1 MQKLPKL
8 KKKLA
13 NHNQDKYIAAS
24 EFNKFSVEV
33 FDARLSRAN
42 LVTKK
47 ILMINLIASVQIFQK
62 G

>member
-1 MQKLPKL
+1 MQKFPKL

-47 ILMINLIASVQIFQK
+47 ILMINLIASV
-62 G
+62 

>member
-13 NHNQDKYIAAS
+13 NLNQDKYIATS

-33 FDARLSRAN
+33 FDARLSRGN

-47 ILMINLIASVQIFQK
+47 IFMINLIASV
-62 G
+62 